1 MNSSNESKFLYLAM
15 VAICLSATIAKGID
29 FEAFEFNDSNFT
41 ELGNTANSINPAN
54 NWSTNTNLLT
64 DSFVFDGG
72 YRVSKF
78 SDVFA
83 PSYLQIDNIDSST
96 SGSRYII
103 VDVAGWDF
111 RGPDLIGESIDPEQI
126 RFAFLDDDTGTDGS
140 AITAQVQITRD
151 VTTGNIQL
159 EGSAL
164 GSGASNLSSTAQL
177 STVQTNPFTMV
188 LELDKAN
195 ERYEIF
201 YKDGSG
207 PSQSLGS
214 GSVAPSRNGNSIR
227 FVANNNFGTD
237 LDENFTIDRIA
248 LTDVNPLTDLM
259 TLEVNRDTGVM
270 KLINTTGQVL
280 SGLESY
286 SLTSAVGAFDTG
298 GWMPITDNYD
308 NASGPGDGSVDV
320 DDDWSI
326 VTSTT
331 TEVSESFDSGDGGVL
346 GIGQEVILSGP
357 GGSWIKNPREDL
369 QAQLLFAGN
378 VVRSATV
385 EFVGNSGNPFEVG
398 DLNFDGSITVDDWNA
413 LVSGLEADLSALSLA
428 EAYQAGDLNYGG
440 ITSVADFSLFK
451 ELFEEANGTGSFAVM
466 LATSVPEPTSLML
479 VSVFFGSMLSVR
491 RKGS

>member
-1 MNSSNESKFLYLAM
+1 MNSSNESKSLYLAM

-41 ELGNTANSINPAN
+41 ELANTANSINPAN

-96 SGSRYII
+96 SGSRYIV

-177 STVQTNPFTMV
+177 ATAQTNPFTMV

-286 SLTSAVGAFDTG
+286 SLTSAVGAIDTG

-369 QAQLLFAGN
+369 QAQLLFCWQC
-378 VVRSATV
+378 SAQCHCR
-385 EFVGNSGNPFEVG
+385 
-398 DLNFDGSITVDDWNA
+398 ICR
-413 LVSGLEADLSALSLA
+413 
-428 EAYQAGDLNYGG
+428 Q
-440 ITSVADFSLFK
+440 
-451 ELFEEANGTGSFAVM
+451 
-466 LATSVPEPTSLML
+466 
-479 VSVFFGSMLSVR
+479 
-491 RKGS
+491 